1 MVAISHN
8 PFLNRHPFRDGEGAV
23 SVVLGK
29 LLREPVICGSV
40 RQQIPV
46 FGFVFQCGGEVGK
59 SWGRS
64 WPVIYI
70 EESELPPAWHERQWP
85 RVLQD
90 EPEGGRRT
98 TATQSAAPRP
108 RSPLRRPAA
117 WPQLRP
123 PSCAGCAASLVRPR
137 HSVQTA

>member
-70 EESELPPAWHERQWP
+70 EETELPPAWHERQWP

-90 EPEGGRRT
+90 EPEG
-98 TATQSAAPRP
+98 AEEP
-108 RSPLRRPAA
+108 RRPTL
-117 WPQLRP
+117 PHYVHDLRFADYATDRKRGR
-123 PSCAGCAASLVRPR
+123 AGIFFQ
-137 HSVQTA
+137 QTAQG